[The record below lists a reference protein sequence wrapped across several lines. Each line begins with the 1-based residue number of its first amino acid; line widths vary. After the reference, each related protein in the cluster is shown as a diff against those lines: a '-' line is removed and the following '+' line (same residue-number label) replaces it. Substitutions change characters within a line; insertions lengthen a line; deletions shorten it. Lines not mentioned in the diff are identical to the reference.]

1 MGKLTKDEQL
11 RREGMSYALKVA
23 KEKGIEGLEEELR
36 FRGAYNVPI
45 NIPKATLDEFTLNV
59 KQHMFD
65 TLSLLTSATLH
76 DEFGFG
82 KERIQRFIKRLNLKA
97 ECIGEDY
104 CTWQDYQEIMREEC
118 GMEFTLSGAND
129 HNVRI

>member
-1 MGKLTKDEQL
+1 MGKITKDEQL
-11 RREGMSYALKVA
+11 RREGMAYALKVA
-23 KEKGIEGLEEELR
+23 KEKGVEGLEAELR
-36 FRGAYNVPI
+36 FRGAYNVPLS
-45 NIPKATLDEFTLNV
+45 IPQSTLDQFTLNV

-97 ECIGEDY
+97 ECIADDY
-104 CTWQDYQEIMREEC
+104 ASWQEYQQIMKDEC
-118 GMEFTLSGAND
+118 GLDFKLSGAND
-129 HNVRI
+129 RSVKI